1 MSNIK
6 QKKSREI
13 NMKYNLREYWS
24 FLKKYK
30 LLAFLILFLVL
41 INEAVNV
48 SERYL
53 FKILVDKGTLFEAGT
68 LLRNEFFQIVLILAG
83 IFIGAL
89 LVKAVCK
96 WVSMHFINL
105 LETKLIVDLKRKY
118 FNHILTLSHSFHTSH
133 RTGSLIS
140 RMTRGGRAMES
151 ATDVWVFNFS
161 PLLLQ
166 LVVVAT
172 SLALFD
178 WVSAV
183 VLTLLVVC
191 FIIYSLIVQT
201 KQIPSSARMNQT
213 EDIEKGNISD
223 FFMNIDAI
231 KYFGKEYLIK
241 NRYAKL
247 SDETRKAQLNQWNF
261 HRWIDSGQALIL
273 GIGTFLIIYFPM
285 IKFLHNEITL
295 GTLVFAY
302 TAYVMLLGP
311 LWAFIRG
318 MRDVYRVMTDFED
331 LFQYGKIEKE
341 VKDKENA
348 EKCEIR
354 TGEITF
360 NDIEFNYGT
369 RNIFDKLNLK
379 IKKNEKVAL
388 VGHSGSGKTTL
399 VKLLYRFYDVNSGEI
414 LIDGKNI
421 KEFEQES
428 LRSELSIVP
437 QEGILFDDTIY
448 NNIAFSNPK
457 ATRAEVLRAIRFARL
472 DEFIKRLP
480 LKENT
485 IVGERGVK
493 LSGGEKQRVS
503 IARAILANKKILVL
517 DEATSSLDSKI
528 ESDIQKDLWRLIEG
542 RTTII
547 IAHRLSTIMRAD
559 KIVVMDK
566 GKIAQIG
573 THKELIRRP
582 GLYRE
587 LWTLQKGGYIGE

>member
-1 MSNIK
+1 
-6 QKKSREI
+6 
-13 NMKYNLREYWS
+13 MKYNLREYWS